1 MPSYTDVQMLYTKQ
15 VADFLNK
22 GYYISSSTNPCRYD
36 HLASVDLM
44 HPDRPNEMYR
54 VRSNYFRDY
63 VFNEYC
69 FSIEIIKCTISKYL
83 ETYDPTTVSVKKFYT
98 INSLKNPYIQN
109 CFFIDSE
116 DLESVIAKRRQRAD
130 LKPYLH
136 SDTEVHDYK
145 LNKFSNKFIDNIMEK
160 INKVRGFKNAT
171 ASCVDNIK
179 VMRKLSSPNYSYTYQ
194 VRVDFSYKDKS
205 SSIYMTQYRY
215 R

>member
-1 MPSYTDVQMLYTKQ
+1 MPSYTDVQMFYTKQ

-63 VFNEYC
+63 MFNEYC
-69 FSIEIIKCTISKYL
+69 FSIETVKYAVSKYL
-83 ETYDPTTVSVKKFYT
+83 EAYDPTTVSVKKFYT
-98 INSLKNPYIQN
+98 INSSKIPYVHK
-109 CFFIDSE
+109 CFFVDSE

-130 LKPYLH
+130 IKPCLH
-136 SDTEVHDYK
+136 SDVEVNNYK

-171 ASCVDNIK
+171 AACVDNIK
-179 VMRKLSSPNYSYTYQ
+179 VTRQLNRSGGCYTYQ
-194 VRVDFSYKDKS
+194 VKVDFGYKDKS
-205 SSIYMTQYRY
+205 SFIYITQYRY

>member
-1 MPSYTDVQMLYTKQ
+1 MPSYTDIQMCYTKQ

-36 HLASVDLM
+36 RLASVDLM

-63 VFNEYC
+63 MFNEYC
-69 FSIEIIKCTISKYL
+69 FSIEVVKCTISKYL
-83 ETYDPTTVSVKKFYT
+83 EACDPTTVSVKKFYT
-98 INSLKNPYIQN
+98 INSLKIPYIHK

-145 LNKFSNKFIDNIMEK
+145 LNKFSNKFIDSLMEK

-179 VMRKLSSPNYSYTYQ
+179 VTHQLSRSGSCYSYH

-205 SSIYMTQYRY
+205 SSIYMTQYRN